1 MDMNLGKLRERVR
14 DREAWHAAVCGV
26 TESDTSSQLN
36 NNNERTSQR
45 KLIGK
50 EERPLVSSSSHR
62 GKKKPWAWR
71 QTTYWSSSMTL
82 LGNLATQRMSTQ
94 LPPRASSFPLPLLHI
109 PHRAQGRG
117 LLWPQTWAWGPW
129 GPGSA
134 QLTLPHC
141 ALLPSRVHYQEQ
153 RSLHPRRWRGHH
165 LSLPPPQAPS
175 VLPPLGGLL
184 PPVAVRAPAALAA
197 PTPLGTVPARPTQS
211 RRLFAQAPGFPL
223 PWKQREA
230 HE

>member
-117 LLWPQTWAWGPW
+117 LL
-129 GPGSA
+129 
-134 QLTLPHC
+134 
-141 ALLPSRVHYQEQ
+141 
-153 RSLHPRRWRGHH
+153 
-165 LSLPPPQAPS
+165 
-175 VLPPLGGLL
+175 
-184 PPVAVRAPAALAA
+184 
-197 PTPLGTVPARPTQS
+197 
-211 RRLFAQAPGFPL
+211 
-223 PWKQREA
+223 
-230 HE
+230 